1 MKNKTDATPLDTGGP
16 TDRRTLNVMLGMGRL
31 NQISQTQKS
40 FAETGKIVQNT
51 REYLP
56 KPCRILSFIGG
67 LFLVAGCLGAIIYF
81 FSYIFGGY
89 GVGLPIMG
97 IGLGVGI
104 PVYAGMRGLNAY
116 LERRDWIRRTVETNK
131 TINQSTSNSKQG

>member
-1 MKNKTDATPLDTGGP
+1 MKNKRDATPLDTGGP

-104 PVYAGMRGLNAY
+104 HVYAGMRGLNAY

>member
-1 MKNKTDATPLDTGGP
+1 MKNKRDATPLDTGGP

-81 FSYIFGGY
+81 FSYI
-89 GVGLPIMG
+89 PIFPHKLF
-97 IGLGVGI
+97 IHI
-104 PVYAGMRGLNAY
+104 
-116 LERRDWIRRTVETNK
+116 I
-131 TINQSTSNSKQG
+131 